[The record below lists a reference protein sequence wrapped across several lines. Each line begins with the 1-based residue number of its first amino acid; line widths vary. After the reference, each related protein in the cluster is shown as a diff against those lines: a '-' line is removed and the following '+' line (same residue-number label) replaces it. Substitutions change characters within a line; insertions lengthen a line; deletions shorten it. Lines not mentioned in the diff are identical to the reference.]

1 MLNQAQRQAVFDGI
15 PDVLCGITLPKQ
27 ISDQYTAAPNVPGIE
42 ITYLTQGT
50 RARWSSHPIRCKWN
64 SETKDFDEEW
74 GQMHSATLS
83 IAILSHDK
91 KQLFNFAADML
102 MQIFRDRLGLNY
114 AEDRVKFID
123 VISQPILTSERLE
136 PNRMLV
142 HRAHIDI
149 KIEYEVNWTI
159 TEPSIKRFSYT
170 YNDAYMGMTYEPGAH
185 GISMKLIY
193 GKGIFGVGMKLV
205 AA

>member
-1 MLNQAQRQAVFDGI
+1 MLNQVQRQAVFDGI

-27 ISDQYTAAPNVPGIE
+27 ISDQYVASPNVPGIE

-83 IAILSHDK
+83 VALLSHDK

-102 MQIFRDRLGLNY
+102 MQ
-114 AEDRVKFID
+114 
-123 VISQPILTSERLE
+123 
-136 PNRMLV
+136 
-142 HRAHIDI
+142 
-149 KIEYEVNWTI
+149 
-159 TEPSIKRFSYT
+159 
-170 YNDAYMGMTYEPGAH
+170 
-185 GISMKLIY
+185 
-193 GKGIFGVGMKLV
+193 
-205 AA
+205 